1 MISLILLKAVNES
14 CTVKMAYIARL
25 RNLHVAAAPLSGSS
39 PAGAVVPA
47 RGDKWY
53 IDPEEVRQYDAPFH
67 IKWGG
72 AFPKSEGPNWEH
84 WVYMNRNSMYPRMP
98 FYQRQL
104 KNPYIKYDEGVN
116 GRKNC
121 GETYHIMEVNCVTF
135 VTFVTCATF

>member
-121 GETYHIMEVNCVTF
+121 GETYHIMEVNYVTYVTF
-135 VTFVTCATF
+135 